1 MEAERTMV
9 EIDARGLA
17 CPQPVLMTKKAI
29 EDGADAV
36 KVTVDNEPASGNVSR
51 FLASK
56 GFSAAVT
63 PDGANFIVSGA
74 KNEAAA
80 PCACEPAAPAAAVKK
95 AVFISHATI
104 GGNDAELGEVLM
116 KAFLGTLTQYD
127 DSERPEVIALMNEGV
142 KLAVKGTSSAETLA
156 DFAAKGGK
164 VLVCGTCLKHF
175 GLMDSLGAGV
185 VSNMFEI
192 ASALLA
198 HQTLTL

>member
-1 MEAERTMV
+1 MV

-17 CPQPVLMTKKAI
+17 CPQPVLMTKKAL

-36 KVTVDNEPASGNVSR
+36 KVTVDNAPASGNVSR
-51 FLASK
+51 FLGK
-56 GFSAAVT
+56 MGFSAAVT
-63 PDGANFIVSGA
+63 SDGANFVVTGA
-74 KNEAAA
+74 KTGAAVLAAA
-80 PCACEPAAPAAAVKK
+80 AAAAGCAEGGNVKT

-116 KAFLGTLTQYD
+116 KAFLGTLAQYGD
-127 DSERPEVIALMNEGV
+127 AERPEVIALMNEGV

-156 DFAAKGGK
+156 EFARAGGT

-175 GLMDSLGAGV
+175 GLMDQVGAGV

-192 ASALLA
+192 ASALLS
-198 HQTLTL
+198 HRTLSL